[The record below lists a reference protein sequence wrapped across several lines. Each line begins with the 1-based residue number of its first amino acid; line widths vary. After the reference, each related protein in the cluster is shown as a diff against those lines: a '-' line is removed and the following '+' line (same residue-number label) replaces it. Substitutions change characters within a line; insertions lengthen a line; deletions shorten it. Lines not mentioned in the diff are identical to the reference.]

1 MASIGCGEWVVAI
14 VGRGGSP
21 TRLEASFSDL
31 SLTRN
36 INTSGS
42 ASVSVPNTGT
52 PGTLCCDV
60 FENAEPWRD
69 ELILYRDNDLVYAG
83 PLITVSASPSGGQL
97 QSQDLFHW
105 AEQRFIGDFHGDG
118 DVADLFR
125 AIFLN
130 ALEPDDSPNIT
141 INTRQTGINGTRD
154 FKAVEFHR
162 AADALREL
170 ARTGLDFTTIGR
182 TVLAGGLEVFA
193 DTSALLLHDDGVM
206 SAEVVREGS
215 NLATDVAVFGA
226 APRAGM
232 DPVGGRATTGTER
245 YGLIQRSYTEL
256 LVKDRPSADANADA
270 RLQAMQP
277 APLRVKATLS
287 QDAPFEFNDLLCGRR
302 IDTRLGEAAG
312 CIEVID
318 LLRLTQVGVSVS
330 NADSGVKEDV
340 GIDLLPIGVG
350 ET

>member
-1 MASIGCGEWVVAI
+1 MTKIGCGEWHVMVA
-14 VGRGGSP
+14 GRGGSP
-21 TRLEASFSDL
+21 VRMEASFSDL
-31 SLTRN
+31 SLTRTVN
-36 INTSGS
+36 ASGQ
-42 ASVSVPNTGT
+42 ASITVPNTGT

-69 ELILYRDNDLVYAG
+69 ELVIYRDNAIVYAG
-83 PLITVSASPSGGQL
+83 PIITVSANPSGGQI

-105 AEQRFIGDFHGDG
+105 MEQRFIGDFHGDG
-118 DVADLFR
+118 DIGDLFR

-130 ALEPDDSPNIT
+130 AMEPDDSPNIT
-141 INTRQTGINGTRD
+141 LNTRSTGIHGTRD

-193 DTSALLLHDDGVM
+193 DTSALLLHDDGVT
-206 SAEVVREGS
+206 SAEVVREGG

-245 YGLIQRSYTEL
+245 YGLIQRSFTEL
-256 LVKDRPSADANADA
+256 LVKDRGSADANASA

-287 QDAPFEFNDLLCGRR
+287 QDASFEFNDVIPGRR

-318 LLRLTQVGVSVS
+318 TMRLQQASVSVRNSESGVTETVDTDMVPLGVS
-330 NADSGVKEDV
+330 DE
-340 GIDLLPIGVG
+340 
-350 ET
+350 